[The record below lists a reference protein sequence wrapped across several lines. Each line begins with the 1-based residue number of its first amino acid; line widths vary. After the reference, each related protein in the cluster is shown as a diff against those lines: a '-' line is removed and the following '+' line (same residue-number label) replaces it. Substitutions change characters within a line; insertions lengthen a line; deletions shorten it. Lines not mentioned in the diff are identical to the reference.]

1 MDVWDEARAQFAG
14 LPHGGGLNLAFEAV
28 DRHVGRGAGDRVAYR
43 FVGDDASVRSITYAE
58 LSILSNRFANVVRS
72 LGIRAGET
80 VFSFAGRIP
89 EVYVAALGSLK
100 AGAVFSA
107 LFANFGEEPVRI
119 RLSKGRGKLLLTTAT
134 LYRKRVAGIRG
145 SLPMLQVLIAGEDAP
160 PGTLSYDRAMN
171 EADGDFQIAA
181 TDPEHP
187 SFLHFTS
194 GTAGLPKGALHVHAA
209 AAAQYSTARA
219 VFGLREGDVY
229 WCTADPGWVT
239 GISYGLSAPLLHG
252 VTAIVCEGEFDPS
265 RWYRIIQDHRVT
277 VWYTA
282 PTAIRMLMRAGA
294 KLARSFDLS
303 SLRLVASVGEP
314 LSPEAI
320 RWGRQAFGR
329 DIHDTWWQTET
340 GAIMIATSAEE
351 EPVLGTIGRA
361 LPGIEAAVARRGAGG
376 SLELVEVSDQVGE
389 LVLKAGWPSMF
400 RGYVDEPERYA
411 QCFAEGW
418 YLTGDLVCRDV
429 EGRFSFVSRGDEVI
443 KSAGHLIGPFEVESI
458 LQEHPAVAE
467 VGVIGKP
474 DPVVG
479 QTVKAFVLLK
489 DGVTADE
496 DLRLELLA
504 FARKR
509 LGPALAPREIAFSR
523 DLPRTRNGKIVRR
536 LLRARELGLSEARS
550 HGLDPAEQS
559 DWQKRG

>member
-1 MDVWDEARAQFAG
+1 MAVWEQARTQFAG
-14 LPHGGGLNLAFEAV
+14 LPHGGGFNLAFEAV
-28 DRHVGRGAGDRVAYR
+28 DRHVSRGAGDHVAYR
-43 FVGDDASVRSITYAE
+43 FVGEDASVRSITYAE
-58 LSILSNRFANVVRS
+58 LSTRSNRFANVLRS
-72 LGIRAGET
+72 LGIKAGDT

-89 EVYVAALGSLK
+89 EVYIAALGSLK

-119 RLSKGRGKLLLTTAT
+119 RLSKGRARILLTTAT
-134 LYRKRVAGIRG
+134 LYRRRIAGIRD
-145 SLPMLQVLIAGEDAP
+145 SLPMLQVLVTGEDVPA
-160 PGTLSYDRAMN
+160 GTLSYDRAMN
-171 EADGDFQIAA
+171 EADDRFEIAP

-194 GTAGLPKGALHVHAA
+194 GTTGLPKGALHVHGAA
-209 AAAQYSTARA
+209 AAHFATARA

-252 VTAIVCEGEFDPS
+252 VTAIVSEGEFDAA

-294 KLARSFDLS
+294 KLARSYDLS

-320 RWGRQAFGR
+320 RWGRQALGR

-340 GAIMIATSAEE
+340 GAIMIATSAEDE
-351 EPVLGTIGRA
+351 VVLGTMGRP
-361 LPGIEAAVARRGAGG
+361 LPGIEAAVARRGADG
-376 SLELVEVSDQVGE
+376 SLELVEASDQVGE
-389 LVLKAGWPSMF
+389 LVLKAGWTSMF

-418 YLTGDLVCRDV
+418 YLTGDLACRDA

-443 KSAGHLIGPFEVESI
+443 KSAGHLIGPFEVEST

-479 QTVKAFVLLK
+479 ETVKAFVLLK
-489 DGVTADE
+489 DGFDADE
-496 DLRLELLA
+496 DLRLQLLA

-509 LGPALAPREIAFSR
+509 LGPALAPREIAFAR

-536 LLRARELGLSEARS
+536 LLRARELGLSDIRS
-550 HGLDPAEQS
+550 STLDKAEQR
-559 DWQKRG
+559 D

>member
-1 MDVWDEARAQFAG
+1 
-14 LPHGGGLNLAFEAV
+14 
-28 DRHVGRGAGDRVAYR
+28 
-43 FVGDDASVRSITYAE
+43 
-58 LSILSNRFANVVRS
+58 
-72 LGIRAGET
+72 
-80 VFSFAGRIP
+80 
-89 EVYVAALGSLK
+89 
-100 AGAVFSA
+100 
-107 LFANFGEEPVRI
+107 
-119 RLSKGRGKLLLTTAT
+119 
-134 LYRKRVAGIRG
+134 
-145 SLPMLQVLIAGEDAP
+145 MLQVLIAGEDAP
-160 PGTLSYDRAMN
+160 LGTISYNRAMN
-171 EADGDFQIAA
+171 EADDHFQIAA

-194 GTAGLPKGALHVHAA
+194 GTTGLPKGALHVHAA

-239 GISYGLSAPLLHG
+239 GISYGLSAPLQHG
-252 VTAIVCEGEFDPS
+252 VTAIVSEGEFDAA

-282 PTAIRMLMRAGA
+282 PTALRMLMRAGV
-294 KLARSFDLS
+294 KLARSYDLS

-314 LSPEAI
+314 LSPETV

-340 GAIMIATSAEE
+340 GAIMIATSAEDE
-351 EPVLGTIGRA
+351 VVLGTIGRA
-361 LPGIEAAVARRGAGG
+361 LPGIDAAVARRRADG
-376 SLELVEVSDQVGE
+376 SLEMVEVSNQVGE

-418 YLTGDLVCRDV
+418 YLTGDLVCRDA

-489 DGVTADE
+489 EGFNADE
-496 DLRLELLA
+496 NLRLELLA

-536 LLRARELGLSEARS
+536 LLRAREQGLSEALPS
-550 HGLDPAEQS
+550 ALDPAEQS
-559 DWQKRG
+559 D